1 MLDPVDNMRSSSPPP
16 PDSTHP
22 SSEMYY
28 TNVLFGHP
36 LFAPSVLLRRNS
48 ENGSQAPPP
57 TTHNELTSSLND
69 DFIELD
75 VASGSITN
83 LSDHGTDDHNSIN
96 SLHVSSP
103 NLVNRP
109 SSESSHISP
118 SSSGLILEQPPIF
131 MADVLPNQ
139 SDNHSNIPQIKPE
152 SPGVDQP
159 SSSSEQFLPS
169 STGVDESSIP
179 QSSSIYSLPSSSDA
193 FLMSEHEIAQGN
205 SITSTVR
212 GCDLLDSHS
221 LEDLCNY
228 LPILCHK
235 YPPLTSDL
243 PPHSTPSSTSHAR
256 RQQIQKKSSSLPS
269 RLTASSDDESASIG
283 DEAPPRCIQSIHG
296 GRMVDYLL
304 TCSRL
309 GSTSISDFHNIVGE
323 GDKDPRK
330 RVRLPLDWRRGR
342 SDGLVSIVG
351 ASRSLAS
358 RVTGRF
364 VTDVFEEN
372 GDAEHLGHWL
382 SSWIQSG
389 AVIFFAQLDTPDCR
403 SGGKMTGCH
412 NQTNSCCEL
421 IWRHRLVYGVTNN
434 TFVHLSNPI
443 EKLHVRSLM
452 AAFNTKTTICVPKSD
467 LLNLWRSDEMLK
479 QGYLNGTP
487 TRSDQDLSLL
497 AVHSDPRWCQF
508 NILGK
513 RSTDKLLERQ
523 VIATLRECD
532 WGMERQS
539 LGQNSMEPST
549 SNGLQETIY
558 QENLRCEPH
567 LVIPCD
573 QRPGFSLFLPRSASL
588 DKPLEGRLT
597 P

>member
-1 MLDPVDNMRSSSPPP
+1 MLDPVDNNLRSSSPPP
-16 PDSTHP
+16 PDSSHP
-22 SSEMYY
+22 SSGMYY

-36 LFAPSVLLRRNS
+36 LFAPSVLIRRNNES
-48 ENGSQAPPP
+48 GNQAQPSI
-57 TTHNELTSSLND
+57 TQNDLTSSLND

-75 VASGSITN
+75 VASGSVTN
-83 LSDHGTDDHNSIN
+83 LSDHGTYDHNSIN
-96 SLHVSSP
+96 SLHASST
-103 NLVNRP
+103 NLSNRP
-109 SSESSHISP
+109 SSSESSQISP
-118 SSSGLILEQPPIF
+118 SSSGQILEQQSIVISDFFPS
-131 MADVLPNQ
+131 Q
-139 SDNHSNIPQIKPE
+139 SDNQSNIPQIIPE
-152 SPGVDQP
+152 SLVVDQP
-159 SSSSEQFLPS
+159 SSSLEQLIPS
-169 STGVDESSIP
+169 GTGLDESPIP
-179 QSSSIYSLPSSSDA
+179 QSSSIYSSSSSCDA

-205 SITSTVR
+205 SITSTVVNLLR
-212 GCDLLDSHS
+212 GCNLLESHS

-228 LPILCHK
+228 LPILYHK
-235 YPPLTSDL
+235 YPPLTSNL

-269 RLTASSDDESASIG
+269 RLTSSDDDSASTG
-283 DEAPPRCIQSIHG
+283 REAPPRCIQSIHG

-309 GSTSISDFHNIVGE
+309 GSTSISDFHHVVGEE

-358 RVTGRF
+358 RVMGRF

-372 GDAEHLGHWL
+372 GDAEHLGYWL

-389 AVIFFAQLDTPDCR
+389 AVIFFAQLDTPDSR
-403 SGGKMTGCH
+403 SGGKMISCH

-434 TFVHLSNPI
+434 TYVHLSNPI
-443 EKLHVRSLM
+443 ERLHVRSLL
-452 AAFNTKTTICVPKSD
+452 AAYNTKTTICVPKSD
-467 LLNLWRSDEMLK
+467 LLNLWRSDEILK
-479 QGYLNGTP
+479 QDYLSGTP
-487 TRSDQDLSLL
+487 SRSDQDLSLL
-497 AVHSDPRWCQF
+497 AVHSDPRWSQF
-508 NILGK
+508 NILG
-513 RSTDKLLERQ
+513 Q

-539 LGQNSMEPST
+539 LGQNSLEPST
-549 SNGLQETIY
+549 SNGLQETVY

-573 QRPGFSLFLPRSASL
+573 QRPGFSLFLPRNTSL
-588 DKPLEGRLT
+588 DKPLERRLT